1 MRGVAIG
8 LALCGLLSVAGGCA
22 PPPAKYFH
30 TREAP
35 NPIRGDHR
43 AQSLLKQVEAQ
54 VQTARSPELQGDGR
68 LADMALEIAD
78 SAEAERDA
86 LDGTSLALM
95 SRSRGLVNPL
105 PQVVFA
111 KADTLEQAGKRLLE
125 KGVPWVH
132 EYDSTHYGLA
142 AMRHGDAWAAVLV
155 LETRPVELA
164 PLPVA
169 LDAPGSITVDARLRE
184 DLVDPALVITQPDGT
199 VEKPEP
205 EHQTRHLHVTLPLS
219 KGLWGVEV
227 VGTGVHGAT
236 VVANLAIAVGVP
248 MPQEYPPEPNPT
260 RDPGVLARKL
270 AQLIQHD
277 RERHGLLPLHV
288 SVELGRVARAHSR
301 DMREARFFGHVSP
314 TAGGPQDRVA
324 RAGVSAWNVR
334 ENIARGY
341 TAREIHTLL
350 MLSPAHRAAILGKH
364 VDELGIGVASEPEG
378 DRPAFYVTELF
389 AHAPVEVD
397 RARAEAQLFARVD
410 ELRRVRGL
418 SPLWRSQ
425 ALDRAAERAAQEY
438 FTRPE
443 ASGETLLTAGIN
455 SVVGP
460 PETKLIMATMFLDVE
475 AEALP
480 LSSEMLDRGARFIG
494 IAIAQG
500 DDPRLGPRGVVWAVV
515 VAE

>member
-1 MRGVAIG
+1 MRGLAIA
-8 LALCGLLSVAGGCA
+8 LALFVVMTGAACA
-22 PPPAKYFH
+22 PPPAKWFH
-30 TREAP
+30 TGEDP
-35 NPIRGDHR
+35 EPVRGDRDAYQLLHR
-43 AQSLLKQVEAQ
+43 VEARIKQ
-54 VQTARSPELQGDGR
+54 ARSPELEGDGR
-68 LADMALEIAD
+68 LADMALEIARTA
-78 SAEAERDA
+78 SYEGEA

-111 KADTLEQAGKRLLE
+111 MADSMEKAAQRLLE
-125 KGVPWVH
+125 KGVPWVS

-142 AMRHGDAWAAVLV
+142 AMNRSGSWAAALV
-155 LETRPVELA
+155 LETRPLELA
-164 PLPVA
+164 ALPVA
-169 LDAPGSITVDARLRE
+169 LDAPGTITVDARLRE
-184 DLVDPALVITQPDGT
+184 DLVEPALVITQPDGT

-205 EHQTRHLHVTLPLS
+205 EHETRHLHMKLPLS
-219 KGLWGVEV
+219 KGLWGLEV
-227 VGTGVHGAT
+227 VGTGVHGPE

-248 MPQEYPPEPNPT
+248 MPEEYPREPDPT
-260 RDPGVLARKL
+260 RDPAVLAQKL
-270 AQLIQHD
+270 AALIAND
-277 RERHGLLPLHV
+277 RKRHGLAPLRI

-314 TAGGPQDRVA
+314 SHGGPQDRVA

-378 DRPAFYVTELF
+378 ERPAFYVTELF

-397 RARAEAQLFARVD
+397 RARAEAQLLARVA

-418 SPLWRSQ
+418 APLWRSE
-425 ALDRAAERAAQEY
+425 ALDRAAQRATQEY
-438 FTRPE
+438 FTRPG

-460 PETKLIMATMFLDVE
+460 PETKLIMASMFLDVE

-480 LSSEMLDRGARFIG
+480 LSAEMLEKGARFIG

-515 VAE
+515 VAK